1 MSGRL
6 QKIEAKRLAMNLSD
20 NNDEIKKWK
29 DKYYNLL
36 DVQEKNEQLF
46 QEKESLLSKI
56 VTRLTVAA
64 KGNDPS
70 LDPHLERIQNL
81 IKTST
86 KNDKLKNEL
95 DNFSNALLHQTGGSL
110 QPDKI
115 NDNTTQQINT
125 NFVSH
130 QLLHLF
136 AGTKI
141 PESYDGQVSHLKH
154 QLQSELDSEA
164 FKAVLEKSVAL
175 LLNIKQH
182 VLSEQEEIENF
193 LSSITQQLTELGA
206 QASSASV
213 ASQENALTR
222 NKLDEAVSKQM
233 KDLQQSSENVTN
245 LDPLKQLITTSL
257 EDIARQ
263 INEHQK
269 EEDQQLTET
278 QRQLQKMAS
287 KIQVMESESKDLKDK
302 LQVAHDKAL
311 RDPLTGLPNRRA
323 YEEQLATEVAR
334 WRRYKTPLTMIVWD
348 VDHFK
353 KINDNYGHKAGDK
366 TLLLITSLLSKN
378 CRLTDFVA
386 RFGGEEFVMLL
397 PDTSK
402 ESGLILAEKIRTIIE
417 KSGFNAGGKAISVT
431 ISCGITQYLDADSF
445 DSLFERA
452 DQGLYSA
459 RNKGRNQS
467 VVI

>member
-1 MSGRL
+1 MS
-6 QKIEAKRLAMNLSD
+6 LSD

-36 DVQEKNEQLF
+36 DVQEKNEQQF

-64 KGNDPS
+64 KGYDPS

-86 KNDKLKNEL
+86 KNDKLKDEL
-95 DNFSNALLHQTGGSL
+95 DNFSNALLHQTDGSR
-110 QPDKI
+110 QPDHANI
-115 NDNTTQQINT
+115 TQQINT
-125 NFVSH
+125 NFVSQ
-130 QLLHLF
+130 QLLHLL

-141 PESYDGQVSHLKH
+141 PENYDGQVSHLKH

-193 LSSITQQLTELGA
+193 LSSITRQLTELGA

-222 NKLDEAVSKQM
+222 NKLDESVSRQM
-233 KDLQQSSENVTN
+233 KDLQQSSDNVTN

-263 INEHQK
+263 INEHRQ
-269 EEDQQLTET
+269 EEDQQLSET
-278 QRQLQKMAS
+278 QKQLQKMTS

-311 RDPLTGLPNRRA
+311 RDSLTGLPNRRA
-323 YEEQLATEVAR
+323 YEEQLATEIAR
-334 WRRYKTPLTMIVWD
+334 WQRYKTPLTMIVWD

-366 TLLLITSLLSKN
+366 TLLLIASLLTKN

-402 ESGLILAEKIRTIIE
+402 ESGLVLAEKIRTIIE
-417 KSGFNAGGKAISVT
+417 KGGFNAGGKAISVT
-431 ISCGITQYLDADSF
+431 ISCGITQYLDTDSF

-459 RNKGRNQS
+459 KNKGRNQC